1 MIDIVSFK
9 QLQSLK
15 EDIVII
21 DQLVT
26 DMIMNLINE
35 FRYCEVAT
43 IVCLTLPVHRPNVR
57 TAPEYDCQ
65 SASVHPSRHQ
75 GCIRQ

>member
-26 DMIMNLINE
+26 DMIYE
-35 FRYCEVAT
+35 SYK
-43 IVCLTLPVHRPNVR
+43 
-57 TAPEYDCQ
+57 
-65 SASVHPSRHQ
+65 
-75 GCIRQ
+75 

>member
-21 DQLVT
+21 DQFVT

-35 FRYCEVAT
+35 FSYCEVAT
-43 IVCLTLPVHRPNVR
+43 IVCLQEHFFFP
-57 TAPEYDCQ
+57 
-65 SASVHPSRHQ
+65 
-75 GCIRQ
+75 

>member
-1 MIDIVSFK
+1 MINIVSFK

-26 DMIMNLINE
+26 DLIMNFVNE
-35 FRYCEVAT
+35 FRYCEVAA
-43 IVCLTLPVHRPNVR
+43 IVCLQEHFFFP
-57 TAPEYDCQ
+57 
-65 SASVHPSRHQ
+65 
-75 GCIRQ
+75 

>member
-21 DQLVT
+21 DKLVT
-26 DMIMNLINE
+26 DLINLLAE
-35 FRYCEVAT
+35 L
-43 IVCLTLPVHRPNVR
+43 I
-57 TAPEYDCQ
+57 
-65 SASVHPSRHQ
+65 
-75 GCIRQ
+75 

>member
-26 DMIMNLINE
+26 DLIMNLVNE
-35 FRYCEVAT
+35 FRYCEVTA
-43 IVCLTLPVHRPNVR
+43 IVCLQEHLFF
-57 TAPEYDCQ
+57 
-65 SASVHPSRHQ
+65 S
-75 GCIRQ
+75 

>member
-35 FRYCEVAT
+35 FSYCEVAT
-43 IVCLTLPVHRPNVR
+43 IVCLQ
-57 TAPEYDCQ
+57 EYFFF
-65 SASVHPSRHQ
+65 P
-75 GCIRQ
+75 